1 MIKKIINTFASNV
14 LIALLNLI
22 LAVALSQYL
31 GAEGKGAQSIL
42 ITNIALIL
50 LVCNI
55 AGGASLVYLVP
66 RFDNFRIIVI
76 AYVWS
81 FIVCLG
87 VYFIL
92 SHFSEIPVSYIFHIS
107 LLSLLSSFTA
117 VNTSVLLGHEKI
129 KTRNIIAVLQTL
141 ITLVVILVLFLGL
154 GQKTINAYMLALYV
168 AYTIAFIMSCGYIMP
183 FVSGSQ
189 LAATYK
195 TIVKD
200 MFRFG
205 LLNQVSHILQLLSFR
220 LSYYILLIYMGKDS
234 VGIYSNA
241 VSLVE
246 SVWLISK
253 SIATVQYA
261 RIANSKDN
269 EYGQELTRKLL
280 CSALFVSFFLLL
292 AMSLL
297 PSAFFRM
304 IFGNEFGQVGMLIL
318 ALSPGVFFYN
328 FLLIIGHYF
337 SGKGRYHINTI
348 ASAIGLLV
356 TVVLCFLLVPL
367 WGMYGAAAAAVVS
380 FISTS
385 FYVLYIFKKETHYS
399 WRSFFPGIH
408 DVKDY
413 YHNFVRLLKE
423 VL

>member
-1 MIKKIINTFASNV
+1 MIRKIINTFASNV

-22 LAVALSQYL
+22 MAMAISQYL
-31 GAEGKGAQSIL
+31 GAEGKGGQSIL
-42 ITNIALIL
+42 ITNIALVL

-66 RFDNFRIIVI
+66 RYDNFRIIFI
-76 AYVWS
+76 SYIWS
-81 FIVCLG
+81 FIICLG

-92 SHFSEIPVSYIFHIS
+92 IGFGNISTIYSYHIS
-107 LLSLLSSFTA
+107 LLSLMSSLTA

-129 KTRNIIAVLQTL
+129 KARNIIAVLQTL
-141 ITLVVILVLFLGL
+141 ITLIVLLVMFLGFDN
-154 GQKTINAYMLALYV
+154 KTLNVYILALYA
-168 AYTIAFIMSCGYIMP
+168 AYTIAFMLSCGYIMP
-183 FVSGSQ
+183 Y
-189 LAATYK
+189 ATGNGLPK
-195 TIVKD
+195 AFNVIVKD
-200 MFRFG
+200 IFRFG
-205 LLNQVSHILQLLSFR
+205 FLNQMSHIFQLLSFR

-261 RIANSKDN
+261 SIANSKDN

-280 CSALFVSFFLLL
+280 RSALFVSFILLL

-297 PSAFFRM
+297 PSFFFRM
-304 IFGNEFGQVGMLIL
+304 IFGEEFGQVGLLIIT
-318 ALSPGVFFYN
+318 LSPGVFFYN

-337 SGKGRYHINTI
+337 SGKGRYYINTI

-356 TVVLCFLLVPL
+356 TVVMCFLLVPL
-367 WGMYGAAAAAVVS
+367 WGMYGAAAAAVIS

-385 FYVLYIFKKETHYS
+385 FYVLYIFKKETHYT
-399 WRSFFPGIH
+399 WRSFFPDIK
-408 DVKDY
+408 DLKDY
-413 YHNFVRLLKE
+413 YHNFVRLLKK